1 MASDRTKTC
10 NTRGGER
17 DRRQRSMRRRLL
29 RPTFASAAAIGA
41 ASAASRVLATTN
53 EKASDGSSQAVA
65 AHYVERLATSDGQKY
80 TLQYLDKSKR
90 FSVWRGDGERATFSE
105 MLGAAEKQNIVI
117 IGETHYDAI
126 GHKLQEV
133 VFARLAALRPITL
146 ALEMFETDVQHV
158 LDEYLSGLIREQ
170 DMLKDARPWANYSDY
185 RPMVELSKAAGF
197 PVVAANA
204 PRRYV
209 SAAGRVDDAT
219 FASSA
224 WSLRARADL
233 PPLPLPEPS
242 AAYTAFLM
250 ADPEVVPSDAAKQP
264 GRGGCPHIGL
274 TSAQGLV
281 GPMRLWD
288 ACMAHSIA
296 RARQTAPSHLVIH
309 LCGSDHR
316 VGVLDYLKAYAP
328 SERPLVITLC
338 PEADCHRFVRDRHL
352 GAGDFVVLTDAS
364 ASKAPTSHAQA
375 GALPSMSA
383 QPMPSPMPPPPPAP
397 PAPQPPAAAP
407 PQTSASSLAAAAAAL
422 PQPSSA
428 RAYQLHDFAEPCEA
442 QTRPPSPPRASGNGM
457 VAQAPPASQR
467 SSIANNSL
475 SRAIF
480 VLQEAAAQAALSGL
494 ATVSL
499 IYAAIRVAE
508 RVHFPFSTSFR
519 RRGRLGLP
527 MGGGLI
533 VACIGAKYGVHDAIV
548 KLDQMAQDGERIN

>member
-1 MASDRTKTC
+1 MGQLFGLPPDGRAFKGRWLS
-10 NTRGGER
+10 
-17 DRRQRSMRRRLL
+17 RR
-29 RPTFASAAAIGA
+29 
-41 ASAASRVLATTN
+41 
-53 EKASDGSSQAVA
+53 
-65 AHYVERLATSDGQKY
+65 
-80 TLQYLDKSKR
+80 
-90 FSVWRGDGERATFSE
+90 
-105 MLGAAEKQNIVI
+105 
-117 IGETHYDAI
+117 
-126 GHKLQEV
+126 
-133 VFARLAALRPITL
+133 
-146 ALEMFETDVQHV
+146 
-158 LDEYLSGLIREQ
+158 
-170 DMLKDARPWANYSDY
+170 
-185 RPMVELSKAAGF
+185 
-197 PVVAANA
+197 AANA

-209 SAAGRVDDAT
+209 NAAGRVDDAT

-288 ACMAHSIA
+288 ECMAHSIA

-397 PAPQPPAAAP
+397 PAPASRRSATANVSEQPGSSRGGVASAEFRARISAARLCRAVRGANE
-407 PQTSASSLAAAAAAL
+407 AS
-422 PQPSSA
+422 
-428 RAYQLHDFAEPCEA
+428 FA
-442 QTRPPSPPRASGNGM
+442 PRASGNGM

-475 SRAIF
+475 AGHLCSS
-480 VLQEAAAQAALSGL
+480 EAAAQAALSGL

>member
-1 MASDRTKTC
+1 M
-10 NTRGGER
+10 
-17 DRRQRSMRRRLL
+17 
-29 RPTFASAAAIGA
+29 
-41 ASAASRVLATTN
+41 
-53 EKASDGSSQAVA
+53 
-65 AHYVERLATSDGQKY
+65 GQ
-80 TLQYLDKSKR
+80 L
-90 FSVWRGDGERATFSE
+90 F
-105 MLGAAEKQNIVI
+105 
-117 IGETHYDAI
+117 
-126 GHKLQEV
+126 
-133 VFARLAALRPITL
+133 
-146 ALEMFETDVQHV
+146 
-158 LDEYLSGLIREQ
+158 
-170 DMLKDARPWANYSDY
+170 DY

-197 PVVAANA
+197 PVAANA
-204 PRRYV
+204 PRRWV
-209 SAAGRVDDAT
+209 LPAASTTRPAP
-219 FASSA
+219 
-224 WSLRARADL
+224 LRGACERAL
-233 PPLPLPEPS
+233 ICCHCHPNHRQH
-242 AAYTAFLM
+242 TAFLM

-288 ACMAHSIA
+288 TCIAHSIA
-296 RARQTAPSHLVIH
+296 RAGRRPVPPRHPPLRQRSQSQRARLPEGIRSV
-309 LCGSDHR
+309 R
-316 VGVLDYLKAYAP
+316 AAF
-328 SERPLVITLC
+328 VITLS
-338 PEADCHRFVRDRHL
+338 PEADSHRFVLDRHL
-352 GAGDFVVLTDAS
+352 CAREFVVLTDAS
-364 ASKAPTSHAQA
+364 SSKAPTSHAQA

-383 QPMPSPMPPPPPAP
+383 QPLPSPPPPPPPAP